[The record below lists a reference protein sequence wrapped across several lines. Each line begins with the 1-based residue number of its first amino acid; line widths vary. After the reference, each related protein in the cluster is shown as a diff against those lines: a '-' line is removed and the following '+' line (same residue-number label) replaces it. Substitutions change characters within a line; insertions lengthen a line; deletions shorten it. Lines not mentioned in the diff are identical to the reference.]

1 MYSLVGEKRENQRF
15 QLEQLKKRLQQRKEQ
30 RLRLQNESKERTSTY
45 QQKRI
50 RVSEEDELLFDSEIH
65 VEVEKEEEPI
75 GVTKVGWLCFASS
88 LQIYYCSRTH
98 SQLSQVFQEFLR
110 SSWAQDVQ
118 CSCIGGRRSFCI
130 HPTVKRLPTD
140 AQMSDECLFLQRN
153 RSRGKEGCLFHNR
166 EREESIRDE
175 ILVL

>member
-1 MYSLVGEKRENQRF
+1 M
-15 QLEQLKKRLQQRKEQ
+15 
-30 RLRLQNESKERTSTY
+30 
-45 QQKRI
+45 I
-50 RVSEEDELLFDSEIH
+50 
-65 VEVEKEEEPI
+65 
-75 GVTKVGWLCFASS
+75 S
-88 LQIYYCSRTH
+88 LQIFYCSRTH
-98 SQLSQVFQEFLR
+98 SQLSQVFQEFVH
-110 SSWAQDVQ
+110 SAWAQDMQ

-175 ILVL
+175 VLVCELLAVDDSDGVDYKFGY